1 MEILHVVI
9 LYSTPCN
16 CYQFYVAFDFFR
28 VKLRLHPLK
37 TRYLGAMIITL
48 SYWTDT
54 NHERKEG
61 VFMNKEKTSSTLLT
75 EGTIWKK
82 ILAFAFPLFLGNLFQ
97 QLYNTAD
104 SLIVGN
110 FISSDA
116 LAAVSSSGSLI
127 FLLVGFFNGISVG
140 AGVVIA
146 RYYGARET
154 DKVERAVHTTVAF
167 GIVAGI
173 LLMLVGI
180 LFTPTILKWMGTPA
194 DVLPA
199 SITYFR
205 IYFCGSLAFVLY
217 NIFVGILQSVGDS
230 KHPLYYLILSSVVNI
245 VLDLLF
251 VAVLGF
257 GVGAAALATVISQ
270 FISAFLCLI
279 RLLRSDAEYK
289 IRLRS
294 VRFDR
299 YMLGQIIR
307 NGLPAGVQ
315 NSIIAFA
322 NVIVQSNINSFGKM
336 AVAGCGAY
344 SKIEGF
350 GFLPI
355 NCFAMALTTFISQ
368 NLGAR
373 QYDRA
378 KKGARFGIL
387 CSISLAELIGIAI
400 YIFSPYLIAAF
411 NSDPEVVKFG
421 VTQAHTVTLFYCL
434 LAYSHCLAA
443 IFRGAGK
450 STVPMVVMMVCWC
463 IIRVTY
469 ITVILRFVPVITA
482 IFWAYPLT
490 WSLSTIIF
498 TIYYFKSDW
507 IHTFER
513 QK

>member
-1 MEILHVVI
+1 
-9 LYSTPCN
+9 
-16 CYQFYVAFDFFR
+16 
-28 VKLRLHPLK
+28 
-37 TRYLGAMIITL
+37 
-48 SYWTDT
+48 
-54 NHERKEG
+54 
-61 VFMNKEKTSSTLLT
+61 MNSEKNSSTLLT
-75 EGTIWKK
+75 EGIIWKK

-110 FISSDA
+110 FINSDA

-205 IYFCGSLAFVLY
+205 IYFCGSLGFVLY
-217 NIFVGILQSVGDS
+217 NVFVGILQSVGDS

-270 FISAFLCLI
+270 FISAVLCLI
-279 RLLRSDAEYK
+279 RLFKSDAEYK
-289 IRLRS
+289 IKLHS
-294 VRFDR
+294 VRFDH

-368 NLGAR
+368 NLGAK

-387 CSISLAELIGIAI
+387 CSISLAELIGITI
-400 YIFSPYLIAAF
+400 YIFSPVLIAAF
-411 NSDPEVVKFG
+411 NNNTEVIKFG

-443 IFRGAGK
+443 IFRGAGR
-450 STVPMVVMMVCWC
+450 STVPMVVMMICWC